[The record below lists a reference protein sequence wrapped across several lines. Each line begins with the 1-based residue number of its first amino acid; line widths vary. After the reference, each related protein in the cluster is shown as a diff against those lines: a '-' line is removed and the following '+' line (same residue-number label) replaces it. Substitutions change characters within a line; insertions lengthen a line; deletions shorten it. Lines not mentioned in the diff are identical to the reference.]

1 MSRRCDLATFIK
13 KSDLKRE
20 VMYRS
25 GGTNDIVKV
34 IAHADS
40 MSLDWVNQD
49 TVECLLGNTEY
60 ETLRNVWTVV
70 KRNLTYRADL
80 PGHEVV
86 KSPGALVKM
95 GIGDCKSFSL
105 LIGAILKSLGFK
117 YVYRFAAYEKGDVT
131 HVYPVAMLNGKEVIL
146 DAVHTRF
153 DEEVKYYRKKDMR
166 PGGSASGIRQKPT
179 QPFAEGANNNLFNYA
194 ALAFFAWALLK

>member
-1 MSRRCDLATFIK
+1 MSKCDLADLIK
-13 KSDLKRE
+13 HSDLKKE

-40 MSLDWVNQD
+40 MSLQWVNQD

-70 KRNLTYRADL
+70 KRNLKYRPDL

-86 KSPGALVKM
+86 KSPGALVTM
-95 GIGDCKSFSL
+95 GVGDCKSFSI

-117 YVYRFAAYEKGDVT
+117 YVYRFSAYEKGDVT
-131 HVYPVAMLNGKEVIL
+131 HVYPVAFLNGKEVIL
-146 DAVHTRF
+146 DAVHSRF
-153 DEEVKYYRKKDMR
+153 DEEVTYYRKQDMR
-166 PGGSASGIRQKPT
+166 PGGNAQGIRQKPT
-179 QPFAEGANNNLFNYA
+179 QPFAEGANNNLITWA
-194 ALAFFAWALLK
+194 AGLFLVWALFK